1 MFRRASVG
9 LTEWAVLE
17 LGDHDRAIPILGPEA
32 RRDRTLG
39 GRIAISNRYFEVFGL
54 MPERAGD
61 DIPSSHSTHSILR
74 GDAWPGAPRGATAH
88 ARHRDPGVRL

>member
-1 MFRRASVG
+1 MFRRASVE

-54 MPERAGD
+54 MPEITVRHERRNIRLQTHRDADRAGPD
-61 DIPSSHSTHSILR
+61 VLAPSAHR
-74 GDAWPGAPRGATAH
+74 PGQPER
-88 ARHRDPGVRL
+88 R